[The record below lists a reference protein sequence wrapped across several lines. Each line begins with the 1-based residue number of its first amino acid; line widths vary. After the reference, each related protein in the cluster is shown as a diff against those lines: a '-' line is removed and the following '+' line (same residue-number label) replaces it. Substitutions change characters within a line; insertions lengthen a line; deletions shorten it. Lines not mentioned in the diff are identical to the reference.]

1 MTLPALALHGGAG
14 TITAA
19 SLSAQDARGY
29 RQALHDIAA
38 AAQALLLEGGS
49 ALDAVCLAVQM
60 LEDCPLFNAGHGAV
74 FTHAATHELDAAV
87 MDGRDLRAGAIA
99 GVSRL
104 RNPVHTARAVMEDG
118 AHVLLAGAG
127 AEAFAQER
135 GLTFVD
141 PAYFSTPMRREQL
154 ERVRAA
160 GRVVLDHD
168 GASAVAE
175 ASGKPRTPLDEDRKM
190 GTVGA
195 VAVDRHGHL
204 AAATSTGGMTN
215 KRVGRIGDSPLIG
228 AGTYADDRYA
238 AISCTGS
245 GEMFIRAAAAY
256 DVCARMRYAGQSLT
270 EAADAVVH
278 QSLPALGGTGGLIA
292 VDRHGNLALPF
303 NTEGMYRA
311 HVRGA
316 DAPVTAIHR

>member
-19 SLSAQDARGY
+19 SLSADDARGY
-29 RQALHDIAA
+29 HQALHDIAV
-38 AAQALLLEGGS
+38 AAQALLLDGGS

-104 RNPVHTARAVMEDG
+104 RNPVHTARAVMENG
-118 AHVLLAGAG
+118 THVLLAGAG

-135 GLTFVD
+135 GLAFVD
-141 PAYFSTPMRREQL
+141 PSYFSTPMRREQL

-175 ASGKPRTPLDEDRKM
+175 ASEKPRTPLDEDRKM

-238 AISCTGS
+238 AVSCTGS

-256 DVCARMRYAGQSLT
+256 DVCARMRYAGQSLA

>member
-19 SLSAQDARGY
+19 SLSAQDALGY
-29 RQALHDIAA
+29 HQALHDIAT
-38 AAQALLLEGGS
+38 AAQALLLDGGS

-135 GLTFVD
+135 GLAFVD
-141 PAYFSTPMRREQL
+141 PSYFSTPMRREQL
-154 ERVRAA
+154 ARVRDA

-245 GEMFIRAAAAY
+245 GEMFIRTAAAY
-256 DVCARMRYAGQSLT
+256 DVCARMRYAGQSLAD
-270 EAADAVVH
+270 AADAVVH

-311 HVRGA
+311 YVRGA

>member
-1 MTLPALALHGGAG
+1 MTTLLPALALHGGAG

-19 SLSAQDARGY
+19 SLSADDARGY
-29 RQALHDIAA
+29 HQALHDIAT

-74 FTHAATHELDAAV
+74 FTHAGTHELDAAV

-104 RNPVHTARAVMEDG
+104 RNPVHAARAVMDDG

-135 GLTFVD
+135 GLAFVA
-141 PAYFSTPMRREQL
+141 PTYFSTPMRREQL

-168 GASAVAE
+168 GAAAM
-175 ASGKPRTPLDEDRKM
+175 AADAARTPLDEDRKM

-228 AGTYADDRYA
+228 AGTYADDRWA

-256 DVCARMRYAGQSLT
+256 DVCARMRYAGQSLADAT
-270 EAADAVVH
+270 DAVVH
-278 QSLPALGGTGGLIA
+278 QSLPAIGGTGGLIA

-316 DAPVTAIHR
+316 EAPVTAIHR

>member
-19 SLSAQDARGY
+19 SLSADDARGY
-29 RQALHDIAA
+29 HQALHDIAA

-118 AHVLLAGAG
+118 THVLLAGAG

-135 GLTFVD
+135 GLASVD
-141 PAYFSTPMRREQL
+141 PTYFSTPMRREQL

-168 GASAVAE
+168 GAAA
-175 ASGKPRTPLDEDRKM
+175 ADAARTPLDEDRKM

-256 DVCARMRYAGQSLT
+256 DVCARMRYAGQSLA

-316 DAPVTAIHR
+316 EAPVTAIHR

>member
-19 SLSAQDARGY
+19 SLSADDARGY
-29 RQALHDIAA
+29 HRALHDIAT
-38 AAQALLLEGGS
+38 AAQTLLLGGGS

-74 FTHAATHELDAAV
+74 FTHAGTHELDAAV

-135 GLTFVD
+135 GLAFVD
-141 PAYFSTPMRREQL
+141 PGYFSTPMRREQL

-168 GASAVAE
+168 GAAATT
-175 ASGKPRTPLDEDRKM
+175 AARRTPLDEDRKM

-195 VAVDRHGHL
+195 VAVDQRGHL

-256 DVCARMRYAGQSLT
+256 DVCARMRYAGQSLAD
-270 EAADAVVH
+270 AADAVVH

>member
-29 RQALHDIAA
+29 HQALHDIAA

-135 GLTFVD
+135 GLAFVD
-141 PAYFSTPMRREQL
+141 PSYFSTPMRREQL

-160 GRVVLDHD
+160 GHVVLDHD
-168 GASAVAE
+168 GAAAVAE

-228 AGTYADDRYA
+228 AGTYADDRWA

-256 DVCARMRYAGQSLT
+256 DVCARMRYAGQSLA

-316 DAPVTAIHR
+316 EAPVTAIHR